1 MFTIQEN
8 NLIFTVSPPTLLLL
22 LFIFLGCLWLL
33 EYFFYIHVPECLC
46 LHACD
51 CTWQCSEEQRRKLD
65 PLEMESEITVS
76 CCVVQTWMSSL

>member
-51 CTWQCSEEQRRKLD
+51 CTWQCLDRAEEEVGSPRNGV
-65 PLEMESEITVS
+65 T
-76 CCVVQTWMSSL
+76 